1 MEFAI
6 LKLILVFLV
15 IVAVL
20 WVKRPLWIAA
30 SAAGVVTVFIYGLSP
45 AVAGAAVYR
54 GITSRTTLETV
65 LVVYMISYLQRM
77 MEKRGDLMN
86 ALMAMNGLYNN
97 NRINASIVPFLL
109 GMLPGAGTVLIC
121 GPIVRECT
129 KDSMLSTPEKA
140 CITSY
145 FRHISESFLPTYSA
159 IFIGISLTQGRVTA
173 ASFVIAMLPMVL
185 FLIVTGWVIYLRKVP
200 VDSGMV
206 PDKTRVYYWK
216 LLLKSVWAIALTIAI
231 VLVLH
236 LKVYA
241 AVAIC
246 IVLNV
251 FVNRFSLKELLPFF
265 CTAFQ
270 LRIFLNTCFVLT
282 FKEVLAA
289 TGVISALPE
298 YFSTLPIPIFLIFM
312 LIFFFSTLVA
322 GSQATIVLC
331 VPMAMQSVTAGHSGL
346 AMFTL
351 MMCITYIAMQLSP
364 THVCLSLCSEDYKV
378 PLGAML
384 LRTIPLVSFFTPI
397 AIGYYWLLSVMGF

>member
-1 MEFAI
+1 M
-6 LKLILVFLV
+6 
-15 IVAVL
+15 
-20 WVKRPLWIAA
+20 
-30 SAAGVVTVFIYGLSP
+30 
-45 AVAGAAVYR
+45 
-54 GITSRTTLETV
+54 
-65 LVVYMISYLQRM
+65 
-77 MEKRGDLMN
+77 
-86 ALMAMNGLYNN
+86 
-97 NRINASIVPFLL
+97 
-109 GMLPGAGTVLIC
+109 
-121 GPIVRECT
+121 
-129 KDSMLSTPEKA
+129 
-140 CITSY
+140 
-145 FRHISESFLPTYSA
+145 
-159 IFIGISLTQGRVTA
+159 
-173 ASFVIAMLPMVL
+173 
-185 FLIVTGWVIYLRKVP
+185 
-200 VDSGMV
+200 
-206 PDKTRVYYWK
+206 
-216 LLLKSVWAIALTIAI
+216 LLKSVWAIALTIAI

-265 CTAFQ
+265 RTAFQ

-289 TGVISALPE
+289 AGVISALPE
-298 YFSTLPIPIFLIFM
+298 YFSTLPIPIFLIFI